1 MSIDKVKFKLEMKE
15 ENRGFS
21 FFLIIIFVGLIISS
35 LFLLFVGSN
44 DSKIEAQL
52 TAREWGE
59 AELQNNEPM
68 KYRLLSDSEKVKY
81 VDVVSE
87 TNKDNQP
94 TYSFEKND
102 MFQWKISRNEYI
114 YKLHYYHLKTCA
126 ECQKDVWVRVKK
138 EDIGWVVPHLRFS
151 ETMAEPLIQGLEGEQ
166 VPTSEEQ
173 ERELEGKKSIFTKL
187 FN

>member
-1 MSIDKVKFKLEMKE
+1 MSKDKVKFKLEVKE
-15 ENRGFS
+15 ENRVFS
-21 FFLIIIFVGLIISS
+21 FLLIAIFVGFIISS
-35 LFLLFVGSN
+35 LFLLFVGS
-44 DSKIEAQL
+44 DSNIEAQI
-52 TAREWGE
+52 TASEWGE

-87 TNKDNQP
+87 TNKNEQP
-94 TYSFEKND
+94 VYSFENME
-102 MFQWKISRNEYI
+102 MFQWKISRNDYV
-114 YKLHYYHLKTCA
+114 YKLHYTGLKTCA

-138 EDIGWVVPHLRFS
+138 EDIGWVVPHIQFS
-151 ETMAEPLIQGLEGEQ
+151 ETIAEPLIQGIEAEQ

-173 ERELEGKKSIFTKL
+173 ERELEEKKSFITKL

>member
-1 MSIDKVKFKLEMKE
+1 MTIDKVKFKLEMKE

-21 FFLIIIFVGLIISS
+21 FLLIAIFVGLIISS
-35 LFLLFVGSN
+35 LFLLFVGS
-44 DSKIEAQL
+44 DSKIEAQI

-59 AELQNNEPM
+59 AELKNNEPM

-87 TNKDNQP
+87 TNKDEQL
-94 TYSFEKND
+94 TYSFEKLD
-102 MFQWKISRNEYI
+102 MIQFKISRSEYV
-114 YKLHYYHLKTCA
+114 YKLHYTGLKTCA

-138 EDIGWVVPHLRFS
+138 GDIGWVVPHIEFS
-151 ETMAEPLIQGLEGEQ
+151 ETMAEPFIQGIEGEQ
-166 VPTSEEQ
+166 VPTPGEHEK
-173 ERELEGKKSIFTKL
+173 ELEESIISKL